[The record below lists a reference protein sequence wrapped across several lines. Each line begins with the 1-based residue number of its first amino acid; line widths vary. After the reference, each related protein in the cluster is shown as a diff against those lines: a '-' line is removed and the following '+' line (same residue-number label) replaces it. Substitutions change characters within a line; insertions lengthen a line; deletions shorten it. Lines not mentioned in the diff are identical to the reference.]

1 MKVGYARIS
10 TADQS
15 IERQEIIL
23 KELHTEQNFID
34 VCSGKNQDR
43 PQLKE
48 MLNFVRKGDELIV
61 ESISRLARNTKDLL
75 EIIENLRQKNVKFVS
90 QKEFI
95 DTDTVTGRFV
105 LTIFGAVAEL
115 ERENMLERQREGIAI
130 AKTQGKYKGRPPKNI
145 NKTEFES
152 TFKIWKNGEMKTVEF
167 ARKFNLTPRT
177 IYRKIKEYEIKNNL
191 R

>member
-10 TADQS
+10 TSDQS
-15 IERQEIIL
+15 VERQEIIL

-48 MLNFVRKGDELIV
+48 MLNFVRQGDELIV

-75 EIIENLRQKNVKFVS
+75 EIIENLRAKNVKFVS
-90 QKEFI
+90 QKECI
-95 DTDTVTGRFV
+95 NTDTVTGRFV

-130 AKTQGKYKGRPPKNI
+130 AKTQGKYRGRKPVYI
-145 NKTEFES
+145 DKTQWV
-152 TFKIWKNGEMKTVEF
+152 KYYKLWKNKEIRTVDF
-167 ARKFNLTPRT
+167 YRGLGLQGRT
-177 IYRKIKEYEIKNNL
+177 FYKYLNIYENTNNL